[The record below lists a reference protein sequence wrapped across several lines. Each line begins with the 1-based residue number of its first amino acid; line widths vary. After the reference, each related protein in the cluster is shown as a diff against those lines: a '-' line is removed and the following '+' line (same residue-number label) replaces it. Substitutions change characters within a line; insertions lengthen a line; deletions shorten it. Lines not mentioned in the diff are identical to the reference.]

1 MVVGDSSSTQTGVP
15 TILSSVQTS
24 VQSDG
29 NGLARF
35 VPTTGSFTGLLDAEI
50 QISAGTAALI
60 QDVLE
65 SFPP

>member
-1 MVVGDSSSTQTGVP
+1 
-15 TILSSVQTS
+15 